1 MAVVTQMVHDL
12 KVDLQIRVVPT
23 VRDPDGLALSSRNA
37 RLSPEERARA
47 LAIPR
52 ALGAGIAAA
61 RDGRDPVEAARAL
74 LGGLD
79 VDYVAVADFNG
90 HPTLAIAAR
99 AGRTRL
105 IDNVRLD
112 DSADAPAR
120 TGRHAGAHRMAGD
133 QPPKPRITPFHFGR
147 AKERGDLIAM
157 VTAYDAPS
165 ARLAEAAG
173 VDGILVGDSA
183 AMTVLGHDST
193 VQITVDEMLVL
204 TRAVSRSV
212 YKPLVV
218 ADMPFGS
225 FQVSDEEAVRH
236 AVRLVK
242 EGGAGAVKLEGA
254 GPTLTRVKAIVGVGI
269 PVMGHVGLTP
279 QSAVALGGY
288 RVQGRRVRDAQ
299 RLLDEARAL
308 QDAGC
313 FAVVLEAM
321 PAVVAARITEAL
333 EVPTI
338 GIGAGPCVRRTDS
351 RLARSPRP
359 HHRPRAAVRQAI
371 RRSRHDG
378 QGRARGL
385 RDRRPLADIPR
396 AAAHLRH
403 GRGRG
408 EIFERDLKEGAGL
421 QTDRPE
427 AQGSRLRKSIE
438 VQPCEL
444 GSEELF
450 PEP

>member
-1 MAVVTQMVHDL
+1 
-12 KVDLQIRVVPT
+12 
-23 VRDPDGLALSSRNA
+23 
-37 RLSPEERARA
+37 
-47 LAIPR
+47 
-52 ALGAGIAAA
+52 
-61 RDGRDPVEAARAL
+61 
-74 LGGLD
+74 
-79 VDYVAVADFNG
+79 
-90 HPTLAIAAR
+90 
-99 AGRTRL
+99 
-105 IDNVRLD
+105 
-112 DSADAPAR
+112 
-120 TGRHAGAHRMAGD
+120 MAGD
-133 QPPKPRITPFHFGR
+133 QPAKPRITPFHFRR

-157 VTAYDAPS
+157 ITAYDAPS
-165 ARLAEAAG
+165 ARLAEAAA

-288 RVQGRRVRDAQ
+288 RVQGRRARDAR

-308 QDAGC
+308 QGAGC
-313 FAVVLEAM
+313 FAVVIEAM

-338 GIGAGPCVRRTDS
+338 GIGAGPACDGQILVWHDLLGLTTGHVPQFVKRYADLGATAKGA
-351 RLARSPRP
+351 LA
-359 HHRPRAAVRQAI
+359 AYVADVRQRKFPDDQHTYDMAE
-371 RRSRHDG
+371 
-378 QGRARGL
+378 
-385 RDRRPLADIPR
+385 
-396 AAAHLRH
+396 
-403 GRGRG
+403 G
-408 EIFERDLKEGAGL
+408 ERELFELDLKEG
-421 QTDRPE
+421 DRK
-427 AQGSRLRKSIE
+427 QGGSRL
-438 VQPCEL
+438 
-444 GSEELF
+444 
-450 PEP
+450 

>member
-1 MAVVTQMVHDL
+1 MA
-12 KVDLQIRVVPT
+12 
-23 VRDPDGLALSSRNA
+23 S
-37 RLSPEERARA
+37 E
-47 LAIPR
+47 
-52 ALGAGIAAA
+52 
-61 RDGRDPVEAARAL
+61 
-74 LGGLD
+74 
-79 VDYVAVADFNG
+79 
-90 HPTLAIAAR
+90 
-99 AGRTRL
+99 
-105 IDNVRLD
+105 
-112 DSADAPAR
+112 
-120 TGRHAGAHRMAGD
+120 

-147 AKERGDLIAM
+147 AKQRRDLIAM

-236 AVRLVK
+236 AVRLIK

-308 QDAGC
+308 QGAGC

-321 PAVVAARITEAL
+321 PAVVAARITDAL

-338 GIGAGPCVRRTDS
+338 GIGAGPSCDGQILVWHDLLGLTTGHVPQFVKRYADLGT
-351 RLARSPRP
+351 AA
-359 HHRPRAAVRQAI
+359 RAALEAYVTDV
-371 RRSRHDG
+371 RSRKFPEPQHTYDMAEG
-378 QGRARGL
+378 EAE
-385 RDRRPLADIPR
+385 IFR
-396 AAAHLRH
+396 AA
-403 GRGRG
+403 
-408 EIFERDLKEGAGL
+408 K
-421 QTDRPE
+421 P
-427 AQGSRLRKSIE
+427 AQGSRLKAQGKASDPSRTARSSR
-438 VQPCEL
+438 L
-444 GSEELF
+444 L